1 MAKQRPSDAIYE
13 VADFNSVQH
22 CVGRSIHNLNQN
34 PAYRELPMI
43 RAELRAEGEPV
54 SGMALAEG
62 LEEYSERGAGYIDL
76 IRTIISANDLGRL
89 DKQA

>member
-1 MAKQRPSDAIYE
+1 
-13 VADFNSVQH
+13 
-22 CVGRSIHNLNQN
+22 
-34 PAYRELPMI
+34 MI

>member
-1 MAKQRPSDAIYE
+1 
-13 VADFNSVQH
+13 
-22 CVGRSIHNLNQN
+22 
-34 PAYRELPMI
+34 MI

-62 LEEYSERGAGYIDL
+62 LEEYSERGAGYIEQ
-76 IRTIISANDLGRL
+76 IRIIISANDLGRL

>member
-13 VADFNSVQH
+13 VANFNTVQH

-34 PAYRELPMI
+34 LAYRELPMI
-43 RAELRAEGEPV
+43 RAELRAEGETV

>member
-1 MAKQRPSDAIYE
+1 
-13 VADFNSVQH
+13 
-22 CVGRSIHNLNQN
+22 
-34 PAYRELPMI
+34 MI
-43 RAELRAEGEPV
+43 SAELRAEGEPL

-62 LEEYSERGAGYIDL
+62 LEEYSARGAGYIDL